1 MSRSKGFIYPAV
13 LFAAAVIL
21 LVVGYTSSEYI
32 TRKTFE
38 KETKEFYIRE
48 NLLQN
53 GALLSIRHML
63 EARQGQKGSRQ
74 FEYGLVSY
82 QIQSTSKKEQKE
94 INVKSVTNSGS
105 EMTARFIF
113 DLKQK
118 KLFIGKNKW
127 EETYKKQRL
136 RQHFIIKAYEVVT

>member
-74 FEYGLVSY
+74 FDYGLVSY

-94 INVKSVTNSGS
+94 INVKSVTNSGA

-118 KLFIGKNKW
+118 KVIHW
-127 EETYKKQRL
+127 EE
-136 RQHFIIKAYEVVT
+136 